1 MPCCSK
7 PQKVNVRVEDL
18 ESFITKQISW
28 FDICA
33 EHMNYIVMNYTVTKR
48 GLSSQGLCS
57 RIRIPLIILSER
69 LGLNLWTMLTIK
81 TLGGPKMD

>member
-1 MPCCSK
+1 
-7 PQKVNVRVEDL
+7 
-18 ESFITKQISW
+18 
-28 FDICA
+28 
-33 EHMNYIVMNYTVTKR
+33 MNYIVMNYTVTKR